1 MASTLE
7 KLLSSKVKAAVLY
20 LLFSE
25 EGRELHVRELA
36 RQGDLSEGTV
46 RQELARLAELGVVTA
61 RRSGNRMYYRADS
74 WHPLYPELRGLV
86 VKTSGLVDELR
97 DALQGPGIDVA
108 FVFGSV
114 AAGTERAPSDVDLMV
129 VGSISL
135 RQLMRR
141 ISSATERLGREVN
154 PHVMTGGELAGKK
167 RLRDHFVTTV
177 LASPRLF
184 VIGGEHELEAVGS
197 QRSNEHPPHRAA
209 GSSPKRRTT

>member
-1 MASTLE
+1 
-7 KLLSSKVKAAVLY
+7 
-20 LLFSE
+20 
-25 EGRELHVRELA
+25 
-36 RQGDLSEGTV
+36 
-46 RQELARLAELGVVTA
+46 
-61 RRSGNRMYYRADS
+61 
-74 WHPLYPELRGLV
+74 
-86 VKTSGLVDELR
+86 
-97 DALQGPGIDVA
+97 LQGPGIDVA

-154 PHVMTGGELAGKK
+154 PHVMTGGELAVKK
-167 RLRDHFVTTV
+167 RLRDHFITTV